1 MQALVKRPGRHSPQ
15 GECGLKFLPSGLRR
29 GPRTGHSPQGE
40 CGLKYGQHQEDSN
53 REPKSLPAR
62 GVWIEINNGSENVED
77 EDGHSPQGECGL
89 KLDERSEH
97 FRRLVVTPCKGSVD

>member
-1 MQALVKRPGRHSPQ
+1 MQALVKRPGR
-15 GECGLKFLPSGLRR
+15 
-29 GPRTGHSPQGE
+29 HSPQGE

-89 KLDERSEH
+89 KS
-97 FRRLVVTPCKGSVD
+97 